1 MLAGMHELELV
12 PDGIRPIS
20 RKEFD
25 QMVHAGIFDGSDE
38 HVELLAGMLVTMSP
52 HDPAPS
58 RVVEW
63 LTQQIIL
70 RTQGR
75 YRIRCQ
81 LPFAASEW
89 SEPEPDVGVFSKDQ
103 PLEDD
108 HPSAS
113 LLLIEVSHTTLK
125 HDRLKRVVYAAAGVP
140 EYWIIRVKD
149 MTVEVYTDPRSDGYA
164 TCRILRDGDVVR
176 PTTIPDLEIAVAEL
190 PR

>member
-1 MLAGMHELELV
+1 MHELELV
-12 PDGIRPIS
+12 PDWIRPIS

-25 QMVHAGIFDGSDE
+25 QMVHAGIFDGTDE

-89 SEPEPDVGVFSKDQ
+89 SEPEPDVGVFSRAQ
-103 PLEDD
+103 PVEDD

-113 LLLIEVSHTTLK
+113 LLLIEVSNTTLK
-125 HDRLKRVVYAAAGVP
+125 HDRLKRVVYSAAGVP

-149 MTVEVYTDPRSDGYA
+149 MTVEVYADPRSDGYA
-164 TCRILRDGDVVR
+164 TCRVLRDGDVVR

>member
-25 QMVHAGIFDGSDE
+25 QMVHAGIFDDSDE

-63 LTQQIIL
+63 LTREL
-70 RTQGR
+70 T
-75 YRIRCQ
+75 YRLYGTHRVRCQ

-89 SEPEPDVGVFSKDQ
+89 SEPEPDVGVFALEQ
-103 PLEDD
+103 PLEGD

-113 LLLIEVSHTTLK
+113 VLLIEVSHTTLK

-140 EYWIIRVKD
+140 EYWIVRVKD

-164 TCRILRDGDVVR
+164 TCRVWRDGDVVR
-176 PTTIPDLEIAVAEL
+176 PTTIPDLEIAVADL